1 MKNFSFVD
9 ETFDINRTNTYEKS
23 IQVSLNGFSL
33 SVLDLVRN
41 KFILLKHYNLKP
53 KVSFEEKADEIQ
65 SIIDKDEHLK
75 ARYKKTKTLVVSP
88 KSVLIPNEL
97 FEQNFAKKYFEF
109 NHKLEELEEIHFNEN
124 DSIQAVNLFT
134 IPNPIS
140 NVLFDAFGKTPI
152 YHQFNPFNT
161 YYLRFQSENRIA
173 AVDLHDDFIDIGVY
187 GNRKLKF
194 YNNFLINSKEDI
206 LYFILYTFKQ
216 LNLSRTE
223 NELYISGNLNLYS
236 GLENLLRQ
244 YIKKIHIQKVPKDFT
259 YSYTFKKDQMNHFT
273 NLFMLQ
279 LCE

>member
-1 MKNFSFVD
+1 MKNFSFID
-9 ETFDINRTNTYEKS
+9 ETFDINRTNTYERS

-41 KFILLKHYNLKP
+41 KFILLKHYNLKH
-53 KVSFEEKADEIQ
+53 KISSEEKADEIQ
-65 SIIDKDEHLK
+65 SIIDKDQYLK
-75 ARYKKTKTLVVSP
+75 ASYKNTKTLVVSP

-109 NHKLEELEEIHFNEN
+109 NHKLEELEEIHFIEN
-124 DSIQAVNLFT
+124 NSIQAVNLFT

-140 NVLFDAFGKTPI
+140 NVLFDTFGKTSI
-152 YHQFNPFNT
+152 YHQFNPFNA
-161 YYLRFQSENRIA
+161 YYLRLHPENTIA
-173 AVDLHDDFIDIGVY
+173 AVHLHEDFIDIGVY

-223 NELYISGNLNLYS
+223 NEMYISGNLHLYS
-236 GLENLLRQ
+236 GLERLLRQ

-259 YSYTFKKDQMNHFT
+259 YSYTFKKNEMNHFT

>member
-9 ETFDINRTNTYEKS
+9 ETFDINRTNTYERS
-23 IQVSLNGFSL
+23 IQVSLNGFSF

-41 KFILLKHYNLKP
+41 KFILLKHYDLRH
-53 KVSFEEKADEIQ
+53 KVSYEEKADEIQ

-75 ARYKKTKTLVVSP
+75 TSYKKTKTLVVSH

-124 DSIQAVNLFT
+124 DSIQAVNLFVM
-134 IPNPIS
+134 PNPIS
-140 NVLFDAFGKTPI
+140 NVLFDVFGKTPV
-152 YHQFNPFNT
+152 YHQFNPFNAFF
-161 YYLRFQSENRIA
+161 LRFHSENKIA
-173 AVDLHDDFIDIGVY
+173 AVHLHEDFIDIGIY

-194 YNNFLINSKEDI
+194 YNNFLISSKADI

-216 LNLSRTE
+216 LKLSRTE
-223 NELYISGNLNLYS
+223 TELHISGNLNLYS
-236 GLENLLRQ
+236 GLESLLKQ

-259 YSYTFKKDQMNHFT
+259 YSYTFKKDEMNHFT

>member
-1 MKNFSFVD
+1 MKNFSFID
-9 ETFDINRTNTYEKS
+9 ETFDINRTNTYERS

-41 KFILLKHYNLKP
+41 KFILLKHYNLKH
-53 KVSFEEKADEIQ
+53 KVSFEEKADKIQ

-75 ARYKKTKTLVVSP
+75 ASYKITRTLVVSP
-88 KSVLIPNEL
+88 KSALIPNEL

-140 NVLFDAFGKTPI
+140 NVLFNEFGKTPV
-152 YHQFNPFNT
+152 YHQFNPFNA
-161 YYLRFQSENRIA
+161 YYLHLHPENRIT
-173 AVDLHDDFIDIGVY
+173 AVHLHEDFIDIGVY
-187 GNRKLKF
+187 GNRRLKF
-194 YNNFLINSKEDI
+194 YNNFLVNSKEDI
-206 LYFILYTFKQ
+206 LYFILYTLKQ
-216 LNLSRTE
+216 LKLSRTE
-223 NELYISGNLNLYS
+223 TELHISGNLNLFP
-236 GLENLLRQ
+236 GLEVLLKQ
-244 YIKKIHIQKVPKDFT
+244 YIKRIHIQKAPKDFT
-259 YSYTFKKDQMNHFT
+259 YSYTFEKDKMNHFT